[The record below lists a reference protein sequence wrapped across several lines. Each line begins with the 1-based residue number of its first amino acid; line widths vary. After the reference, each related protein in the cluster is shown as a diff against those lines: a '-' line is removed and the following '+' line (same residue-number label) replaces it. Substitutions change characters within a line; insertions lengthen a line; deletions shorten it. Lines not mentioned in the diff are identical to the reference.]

1 MTDFIKVKAT
11 KTDSKVALWE
21 KHLDHPN
28 GEVFVTG
35 NGKVMKVA
43 NTVAV
48 RDAIRRGALVEVQPE
63 KASAPVEPEQPPVEP
78 VPAETPTTETPS
90 AERVKPAKR

>member
-11 KTDSKVALWE
+11 NSEGKVALW
-21 KHLDHPN
+21 DRDDRHPN

-35 NGKVMKVA
+35 NGEAVKVA

-63 KASAPVEPEQPPVEP
+63 KADAPKPEIKPEP
-78 VPAETPTTETPS
+78 AKTPITDTPS
-90 AERVKPAKR
+90 AERVKPVKR

>member
-11 KTDSKVALWE
+11 KTENKVALWE
-21 KHLDHPN
+21 RHPDHPN

-35 NGKVMKVA
+35 NGEAVKVA

-63 KASAPVEPEQPPVEP
+63 KASAPVVPEQPSVEP
-78 VPAETPTTETPS
+78 VPAKTPTTETPS